1 MKKDRIMTYEAF
13 VANNGEGDLI
23 TPDHVQKAISDGMKI
38 RARNVEGLKEH
49 REEDE
54 LEPIDVDEDGSAEKA
69 KVTVRDK
76 DGNLGYVDLDDV
88 IEVLSE
94 KAA

>member
-1 MKKDRIMTYEAF
+1 MTYEAF

-23 TPDHVQKAISDGMKI
+23 TPDHVQKAIADGMKI
-38 RARNVEGLKEH
+38 RARNVEGLKGH
-49 REEDE
+49 NEEDE
-54 LEPIDVDEDGSAEKA
+54 LEPIDVDEEDGSAEKA

-76 DGNLGYVDLDDV
+76 DGNIGYVDLDDV

>member
-1 MKKDRIMTYEAF
+1 MKNDRIMTYEAF
-13 VANNGEGDLI
+13 VANNGEGDII
-23 TPDHVQKAISDGMKI
+23 TQDHVQKAISDGMMI
-38 RARNVEGLKEH
+38 RARNVEGLKGH
-49 REEDE
+49 DAQDE
-54 LEPIDVDEDGSAEKA
+54 LEPIEVDGEDEKC